1 VDVAELEGA
10 DAVAHGAT
18 GKGNDQVR
26 FELTVMALNPRLR
39 IIAPWREWNIR
50 GRKDALEYAA
60 EYNVPVK
67 AREDRIYS
75 QDRNLWHLSNEG
87 GPLEDPWN
95 EPPDDMFEWT
105 TSPENAPD
113 EPEYVEI
120 YFRHGVPER
129 INGVARGPVG
139 LLDELNDL
147 GVKHGIGRVD
157 IVENRL
163 VGMKS
168 RGVYETPG
176 GTILYKAHAGLEQ
189 LCLDR
194 ETLHFKQMVG
204 LRYAEL
210 VYNGQWFTPLRTALD
225 AFVQQTEQNLTG
237 SVRLKLY
244 KGNVI
249 LAGRKSAYSLYR
261 EDYVTFDADDVY
273 NQADAEGFIRLFGLP
288 LKVAAMLKIEGKG
301 VSEYETPDF
310 SDFKRD

>member
-1 VDVAELEGA
+1 
-10 DAVAHGAT
+10 
-18 GKGNDQVR
+18 
-26 FELTVMALNPRLR
+26 
-39 IIAPWREWNIR
+39 
-50 GRKDALEYAA
+50 
-60 EYNVPVK
+60 
-67 AREDRIYS
+67 
-75 QDRNLWHLSNEG
+75 
-87 GPLEDPWN
+87 
-95 EPPDDMFEWT
+95 
-105 TSPENAPD
+105 
-113 EPEYVEI
+113 
-120 YFRHGVPER
+120 
-129 INGVARGPVG
+129 
-139 LLDELNDL
+139 
-147 GVKHGIGRVD
+147 
-157 IVENRL
+157 
-163 VGMKS
+163 MKS